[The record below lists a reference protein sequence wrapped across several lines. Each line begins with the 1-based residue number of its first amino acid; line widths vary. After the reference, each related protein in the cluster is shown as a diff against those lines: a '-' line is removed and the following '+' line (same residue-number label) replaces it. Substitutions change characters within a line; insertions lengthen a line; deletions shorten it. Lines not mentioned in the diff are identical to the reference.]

1 MRAEPQ
7 GLVFGPV
14 RSGRLGA
21 SLGLDLLGAKICSF
35 DCLYCEAG
43 ATRALTARRKPYVPA
58 AKLLGELAAWLFEPH
73 PPFEVVTLGGMGEPT
88 LNTDMAAII
97 TGVRELLPG
106 VPVAVLTN
114 SSLMADP
121 AVRADL
127 GLADMVLPSMDSLV
141 PSEFLQINRP
151 LAGTSLVD
159 IRKGLLAFREQ
170 YAGKLFLEVLVLAG
184 LNDTEE
190 NLARLKAFVRELAPD
205 RVDVVTMTRPGAF
218 PQALPAQP
226 ATLERFREAL
236 CRGVRAQGE
245 VPEKTAQFAAPLDN
259 TGPRRVEALGMKVLD
274 SLARR
279 PQTVASLA
287 DALGEREGDLTNL
300 LDDLLARGLVKAVTL
315 GGETFYSRVG
325 R

>member
-1 MRAEPQ
+1 VRAEPQ

-58 AKLLGELAAWLFEPH
+58 ARLLGELAAWLFEPH
-73 PPFEVVTLGGMGEPT
+73 PPFEVITLGGMGEPT
-88 LNTDMAAII
+88 LNTDMARII
-97 TGVRELLPG
+97 EGVRELAPG

-141 PSEFLQINRP
+141 PSEFLAINRP

-159 IRKGLLAFREQ
+159 IRKGLLAFRGQ
-170 YAGKLFLEVLVLAG
+170 YAGRLFLEVLLLAG
-184 LNDTEE
+184 VNDTDE
-190 NLARLKAFVRELAPD
+190 NLARLKAFVRELDPD

-218 PQALPAQP
+218 PQALPARP
-226 ATLERFREAL
+226 AALERFREAL
-236 CRGVRAQGE
+236 CPGRRAQGD
-245 VPEKTAQFAAPLDN
+245 VAEKTAQFAAPLDN
-259 TGPRRVEALGMKVLD
+259 AGPRRVEALGMKVLD

-279 PQTVASLA
+279 PQTAHSLA
-287 DALGEREGDLTNL
+287 EALGEREADLTNL
-300 LDDLLARGLVKAVTL
+300 LDDLMARGLVKAVAL